1 LYRLAAPILAA
12 SFALSAALFSLDYFY
27 LPEMNRR
34 QDAIRDEIKG
44 RPVRTYLRPYRQW
57 TAGQSNRIFYHR
69 FFDSENKVL
78 AGINLYDF
86 SPKTFQLRRHISAE
100 RARWDATSSM
110 WVFEN
115 GWVRFMNGD
124 RVPVFESF
132 ESRTFP
138 DLEEDATYFMKEE
151 KQHQQM
157 NWEEL
162 RAYIMDL
169 TQSGFD
175 TIRLQVQ
182 LQKKL
187 AFPLFAFVMAVLA
200 VPFSMLAGHR
210 GALTGVVLG
219 IALAVCYYA
228 LNALFEQLGRAN
240 QLTPA
245 IAAWSPSLIFGL
257 SGTYLFTRVRS

>member
-1 LYRLAAPILAA
+1 M
-12 SFALSAALFSLDYFY
+12 D
-27 LPEMNRR
+27 
-34 QDAIRDEIKG
+34 
-44 RPVRTYLRPYRQW
+44 
-57 TAGQSNRIFYHR
+57 
-69 FFDSENKVL
+69 
-78 AGINLYDF
+78 
-86 SPKTFQLRRHISAE
+86 
-100 RARWDATSSM
+100 
-110 WVFEN
+110 
-115 GWVRFMNGD
+115 GD
-124 RVPVFESF
+124 RVPVFEAF
-132 ESRTFP
+132 ESKTFP
-138 DLEEDATYFMKEE
+138 DVEEDAGYFMKEE

-162 RAYIMDL
+162 RAYIQDL

-187 AFPLFAFVMAVLA
+187 AFPLFAFVMAILA

-219 IALAVCYYA
+219 IGLAVCYYA
-228 LNALFEQLGRAN
+228 LNALFEQLGRAS

-257 SGTYLFTRVRS
+257 CGTYLFTRVRS